1 MTQQIVHG
9 KRLEGFKGF
18 ACVLGAGAVLYI
30 FALIMQSAARRS
42 GMGALQLISWAL
54 AIVLVVF
61 VMKRF
66 VAEYRYTLSDGT
78 LVLERTMGSTHGRV
92 LYALPVTDLLALD
105 DEAALKA
112 RFGENTHIESLTL
125 AGCTLPRRALAFKK
139 DGQTCIAVLQMDAP
153 FEEALR
159 EAIANPPQP
168 EPEAQQ
174 AQ

>member
-1 MTQQIVHG
+1 M
-9 KRLEGFKGF
+9 
-18 ACVLGAGAVLYI
+18 
-30 FALIMQSAARRS
+30 
-42 GMGALQLISWAL
+42 
-54 AIVLVVF
+54 LVVF

-66 VAEYRYTLSDGT
+66 IAEYRYTLSDGT

-139 DGQTCIAVLQMDAP
+139 DGQTCIAVLADGRTLRGGAARGDRQSAAARAGGAAGSVKPYTKKAAAHSGRFSHARIRVCAAVRPLFRPAEAP
-153 FEEALR
+153 RGA
-159 EAIANPPQP
+159 
-168 EPEAQQ
+168 
-174 AQ
+174 

>member
-1 MTQQIVHG
+1 MTQQIVQG

-18 ACVLGAGAVLYI
+18 VCVLGAGAAVYV

-42 GMGALQLISWAL
+42 GMSALQLISWAL
-54 AIVLVVF
+54 AIVLVIF
-61 VMKRF
+61 VMRRF

-92 LYALPVTDLLALD
+92 LYALPVTDLIALD

-112 RFGENTHIESLTL
+112 RFGEAARVENLTL
-125 AGCTLPRRALAFKK
+125 SGCTLPRRALAFKK
-139 DGQTCIAVLQMDAP
+139 DGQAVITLLQMDAP

-159 EAIANPPQP
+159 EAIANPPRP
-168 EPEAQQ
+168 E
-174 AQ
+174 